1 MKRYRPCLSA
11 LLMSGSVLL
20 GARTAAAA
28 PAQLPIQVGR
38 PGMAPKDSGTATIV
52 SHAAEGWFKAQ
63 WAAYRASFV
72 SSDGRVID
80 NANGGI
86 SHSEGQGYGLLLALA
101 ADDRATFELIRRWAV
116 DHLQLGPGGLF
127 SWKWDP
133 KLGSTADRNNASDGD
148 VLIAWALAKAAKR
161 FGRHDYEIAAGR
173 IVNSLAA
180 EALRSSKAGPILLPG
195 SSGFG
200 AADQPDGP
208 VVNLSYWVFP
218 AFRDFEELTP
228 GKGWADLRRN
238 GFSLL
243 EASRFGPL
251 GLPADWVAAGGSKP
265 TPARQFPAAF
275 GYDAIRIPLYLAWDG
290 DVPPALLAEFTRF
303 SPASDASVIDV
314 FTGSSGQAMGG
325 VGYRTI
331 FALARCAAH
340 GETVPPD
347 LLTARDTLYYPET
360 LRLLSI
366 SVIQERY
373 SRCL

>member
-1 MKRYRPCLSA
+1 MTSE
-11 LLMSGSVLL
+11 
-20 GARTAAAA
+20 
-28 PAQLPIQVGR
+28 
-38 PGMAPKDSGTATIV
+38 DSGGAAMV
-52 SHAAEGWFKAQ
+52 SRAAEGWLKTQ

-72 SSDGRVID
+72 SPDGRVID

-86 SHSEGQGYGLLLALA
+86 SHSEGQGYGLLLAVA
-101 ADDRATFELIRRWAV
+101 ADDPDGFAQIWRWTV
-116 DHLQLGPGGLF
+116 DHLQLRPGGLF
-127 SWKWDP
+127 AWKWDP
-133 KLGSTADRNNASDGD
+133 KPGAAADRNNASDGD

-161 FGRHDYEIAAGR
+161 FGRPDYRDAAR
-173 IVNSLAA
+173 KIVDALATGA
-180 EALRSSKAGPILLPG
+180 IRPSRMGPILLPG
-195 SSGFG
+195 TAGFG

-208 VVNLSYWVFP
+208 VVNLSYWIFP
-218 AFRDFEELTP
+218 AFNDFEALSP

-238 GFSLL
+238 GFRLL
-243 EASRFGPL
+243 AGSRFGPL
-251 GLPADWVAAGGSKP
+251 GLPADWVAVGSAKP
-265 TPARQFPAAF
+265 APARKFPADF

-290 DVPPALLAEFTRF
+290 DVPPSLLSAFARF
-303 SPASDASVIDV
+303 SPTSDASVIDV
-314 FTGSSGQAMGG
+314 STGASGQAMGG

-347 LLTARDTLYYPET
+347 LLTSRDTLYYPET

>member
-1 MKRYRPCLSA
+1 MKMYRPYFSA
-11 LLMSGSVLL
+11 LLLSGSVLL
-20 GARTAAAA
+20 GARTVAAAS
-28 PAQLPIQVGR
+28 AQIALQVSR
-38 PGMAPKDSGTATIV
+38 PGMASEDSATATIV

-72 SSDGRVID
+72 SPDGRVID

-101 ADDRATFELIRRWAV
+101 ADDRATFELIRRWTV
-116 DHLQLGPGGLF
+116 DHLQLRAGGLF
-127 SWKWDP
+127 AWKWDP

-161 FGRHDYEIAAGR
+161 FGRPDYETAARRVVNTLAAGAIR
-173 IVNSLAA
+173 P
-180 EALRSSKAGPILLPG
+180 SKAGPILLPG
-195 SSGFG
+195 ISGFG

-218 AFRDFEELTP
+218 AFRDFEALTP

-251 GLPADWVAAGGSKP
+251 GLPADWVTAGGSKP
-265 TPARQFPAAF
+265 APARHFPAAF

-290 DVPPALLAEFTRF
+290 DVPPALLAEFARF
-303 SPASDASVIDV
+303 SPASDPSVIDV
-314 FTGSSGQAMGG
+314 STGSSGEAMGG

-331 FALARCAAH
+331 FALARCAAR
-340 GETVPPD
+340 GETIPPD
-347 LLTARDTLYYPET
+347 LLMTRDTLYYPET

-366 SVIQERY
+366 SVFQERY